1 MLHLNAERLAELAD
15 GEPTA
20 VESAHLSVCDVCCTE
35 RAAHKRLLAVAAA
48 DRDRLAPPVTDW
60 ESLSARMREEGLLA
74 SAGGSRGSIV
84 RHKGPSRLTFWSMRI
99 AAGLLLVAGG
109 VVTGRMSMANNSNET
124 VAIATEPVVAA
135 APGYDELNPAAPVS
149 EVSLNPDV
157 RPIASVE
164 EASAL
169 LRRAQLDYQRAAAF
183 LAQQDTIL
191 EAPNVYRA
199 RLAAL
204 DELAGSLE
212 SALVQA
218 RQDPVIN
225 AYYRAT
231 MQTRNV
237 TLQQLGTAV
246 QLVSY

>member
-15 GEPTA
+15 SEPTA
-20 VESAHLSVCDVCCTE
+20 VESAHLSVCEACCRE
-35 RAAHKRLLAVAAA
+35 RAAHQRLLVYAAA
-48 DRDRLAPPVTDW
+48 DRDRLAPPLTDW
-60 ESLSARMREEGLLA
+60 ESLAARMRDEGVLA
-74 SAGGSRGSIV
+74 PGTSTRQGQPGRGRALV
-84 RHKGPSRLTFWSMRI
+84 WWMRI
-99 AAGLLLVAGG
+99 AAGLLVATGG
-109 VVTGRMSMANNSNET
+109 AVVGRMSAESSLRNAVIVDAL
-124 VAIATEPVVAA
+124 VADTS
-135 APGYDELNPAAPVS
+135 VS
-149 EVSLNPDV
+149 INPDSLLASAGYIENVANTTGV
-157 RPIASVE
+157 RPIGSVE

-183 LAQQDTIL
+183 LAQQDTLL

-212 SALVQA
+212 SAMVQA

-237 TLQQLGTAV
+237 TLQQLGSAV

>member
-20 VESAHLSVCDVCCTE
+20 VESAHLAVCDACCSE
-35 RAAHKRLLAVAAA
+35 RAAQKRLLAVAAA
-48 DRDRLAPPVTDW
+48 DRDRLAPPITDW

-74 SAGGSRGSIV
+74 
-84 RHKGPSRLTFWSMRI
+84 PSRLVHSSGSTGRQRGSSRVAFWSMRI

-109 VVTGRMSMANNSNET
+109 VVSGRMSMASDPSQS
-124 VAIATEPVVAA
+124 VVVAPEQVVDP
-135 APGYDELNPAAPVS
+135 APAYIENVT
-149 EVSLNPDV
+149 EVSNSEV

-237 TLQQLGTAV
+237 TLQQLGSAV